1 MKKLKKCMA
10 DGGKLPIDPVEAALA
25 RSRAKYGTADP
36 TPEPPQQNQVQPA
49 EKKPVEQDGQ
59 TVMEHIRSRADRLRE
74 AMDYEKA
81 RKFAGGGVAGVI
93 RDGNSFY
100 SDRAEGAAG
109 AVPSI
114 PGGAN
119 PAGVAA
125 FQASVPSMAVGT
137 GATPPNM
144 VPTEAQGMA
153 ASGVLAGGSGGS
165 FTAAAPAVATAPSA
179 PGNVFANPQAG
190 NVLASSGGLQ
200 TMAERSMAIG
210 IDPSAAYRPGSAQ
223 DPHASGLTGPTAA
236 QRVAGS
242 NATAAALAPNQ
253 QVPQIANPLEM
264 ITARQQRQM
273 SRTPGLADG
282 GIPRTRFEGKGGP
295 RDDKIPVTV
304 AGEQI
309 KVSDGEEAVILP
321 AKTAGNPQALAAIG
335 QVIEQSNDG
344 RKPAMGIEAGG
355 RYAGGALKYPY
366 DDEQPPT
373 AQQIYAGAGRG
384 IGDAIATHAFPSA
397 AGAIQKYGDAA
408 QRAAEQG
415 NYGGAVGQVGR
426 GVVAG
431 GIGVADDVMRSAA
444 RVLDPAANALK
455 TLVTGDSS
463 PARPSAERVASHQGL
478 PAAIGNEGQQ
488 RAVGAANIAP
498 TPDLSQ
504 GPGDARFNEATGTL
518 HFTDK
523 NYDPTTQQ
531 FPDGGGAI
539 TGKNGKTVVIAPQ
552 GIASTAGT
560 GPRDAHGNDM
570 TQTLALREELNRA
583 RADNAWSNLNAVNP
597 AYQQKGMAQ
606 LQALAGIGALDSEAT
621 KRIALRQ
628 QQQREDDTAAL
639 LQEKTR
645 GEVANS
651 TAARIAREGLVS
663 AYDVGDQAAINK
675 AKLKAIAA
683 GALKE
688 PVRHDDYHLSSD
700 PLGNQTRL
708 NKVTGA
714 METLD
719 RATNTLKPVVT
730 ASQVPEFASESDL
743 RIAQK
748 AGKVKVGQVVS
759 VGGRSGT
766 VTPL

>member
-10 DGGKLPIDPVEAALA
+10 DGGKLSIDPIEAALA

-36 TPEPPQQNQVQPA
+36 TPEPPQQNQGQPA
-49 EKKPVEQDGQ
+49 EKKPVDQDGQ
-59 TVMEHIRSRADRLRE
+59 AVMDHIRNRADRLRE

-109 AVPSI
+109 AIPSI

-137 GATPPNM
+137 GATPPSM
-144 VPTEAQGMA
+144 IPTEAQGLA
-153 ASGVLAGGSGGS
+153 ASGTLAGGNGIGALT
-165 FTAAAPAVATAPSA
+165 TADQSA
-179 PGNVFANPQAG
+179 PGAPTAYGNVFASQSAG
-190 NVLASSGGLQ
+190 NVMAPSGGAQ
-200 TMAERSMAIG
+200 TFAERAQSAG
-210 IDPSAAYRPGSAQ
+210 IDQNAAYRPGSAQ
-223 DPHASGLTGPTAA
+223 DPHASGVAGTA
-236 QRVAGS
+236 QRIAGS

-264 ITARQQRQM
+264 ITARHQRQM

-355 RYAGGALKYPY
+355 KYA
-366 DDEQPPT
+366 D
-373 AQQIYAGAGRG
+373 GAGNRF
-384 IGDAIATHAFPSA
+384 ASA
-397 AGAIQKYGDAA
+397 LSA
-408 QRAAEQG
+408 
-415 NYGGAVGQVGR
+415 NP
-426 GVVAG
+426 
-431 GIGVADDVMRSAA
+431 DD
-444 RVLDPAANALK
+444 
-455 TLVTGDSS
+455 
-463 PARPSAERVASHQGL
+463 ERVAALYGREAERLQGVDVMKVAQAVGGVPEGQRVVMPVQQTPMTSAVADRAIGVHVY
-478 PAAIGNEGQQ
+478 PAAQQ
-488 RAVGAANIAP
+488 QPVSSEPQAP
-498 TPDLSQ
+498 DN
-504 GPGDARFNEATGTL
+504 R
-518 HFTDK
+518 
-523 NYDPTTQQ
+523 
-531 FPDGGGAI
+531 
-539 TGKNGKTVVIAPQ
+539 
-552 GIASTAGT
+552 
-560 GPRDAHGNDM
+560 PRDRHGNDM
-570 TQTLALREELNRA
+570 TQTLALRDELNRA

-628 QQQREDDTAAL
+628 QQQREADTAAL
-639 LQEKTR
+639 LQEKAR
-645 GEVANS
+645 GEVADS
-651 TAARIAREGLVS
+651 TAARIAREGLAS
-663 AYDVGDQAAINK
+663 AYDAGDHAAINN
-675 AKLKAIAA
+675 ATLKAIAA
-683 GALKE
+683 GVIKAPE
-688 PVRHDDYHLSSD
+688 RHDDYHLSAD

-719 RATNTLKPVVT
+719 RATNTLKPVGT
-730 ASQVPEFASESDL
+730 ASQFPEFASEADARS
-743 RIAQK
+743 AQND
-748 AGKVKVGQVVS
+748 GKIKVGQRVMI
-759 VGGRSGT
+759 GGRLFD
-766 VTPL
+766 VKP

>member
-10 DGGKLPIDPVEAALA
+10 DGGKVPIDPVEAALA
-25 RSRAKYGTADP
+25 RSRAKYGTAAP
-36 TPEPPQQNQVQPA
+36 TPEPSQQDQSQPA

-59 TVMEHIRSRADRLRE
+59 TVMDHIRNRADRLRE

-119 PAGVAA
+119 PASVAA

-179 PGNVFANPQAG
+179 PGNVFVNPQAG

-200 TMAERSMAIG
+200 TMAEKQLAAG
-210 IDPSAAYRPGSAQ
+210 IDPNAAYRPGYAQ
-223 DPHASGLTGPTAA
+223 DPHASGLAGPTAA

-282 GIPRTRFEGKGGP
+282 GILRHRFEGNGGP

-304 AGEQI
+304 AGEKI

-335 QVIEQSNDG
+335 QVIQQSNDG
-344 RKPAMGIEAGG
+344 RRPAMGIDAGG
-355 RYAGGALKYPY
+355 KYADGADNRFAYALSANP
-366 DDEQPPT
+366 DDDRVAALYGREAERLQGVDVMKV
-373 AQQIYAGAGRG
+373 AQ
-384 IGDAIATHAFPSA
+384 
-397 AGAIQKYGDAA
+397 
-408 QRAAEQG
+408 
-415 NYGGAVGQVGR
+415 AVG
-426 GVVAG
+426 GVPEGQRVARPVQQTPMMSAVADRA
-431 GIGVADDVMRSAA
+431 IGVPVY
-444 RVLDPAANALK
+444 PA
-455 TLVTGDSS
+455 VQQQPVSS
-463 PARPSAERVASHQGL
+463 EPQ
-478 PAAIGNEGQQ
+478 
-488 RAVGAANIAP
+488 AP
-498 TPDLSQ
+498 DN
-504 GPGDARFNEATGTL
+504 R
-518 HFTDK
+518 
-523 NYDPTTQQ
+523 
-531 FPDGGGAI
+531 
-539 TGKNGKTVVIAPQ
+539 
-552 GIASTAGT
+552 
-560 GPRDAHGNDM
+560 PRDRHGNDM
-570 TQTLALREELNRA
+570 TQTIALREELNRA

-606 LQALAGIGALDSEAT
+606 LQALAGIGALDSEAA

-628 QQQREDDTAAL
+628 QQQREADTAAL
-639 LQEKTR
+639 LQEKAR
-645 GEVANS
+645 GEVADS
-651 TAARIAREGLVS
+651 TAARIAREGLAS

-683 GALKE
+683 GALKPE
-688 PVRHDDYHLSSD
+688 QDEYVTATNQ
-700 PLGNQTRL
+700 LGGVVTTSKR
-708 NKVTGA
+708 TGA
-714 METLD
+714 GRMFDVSGKETVLPAIGAAAQPSAPPQF
-719 RATNTLKPVVT
+719 ATEAAAKSAIDANRYPK
-730 ASQVPEFASESDL
+730 
-743 RIAQK
+743 
-748 AGKVKVGQVVS
+748 
-759 VGGRSGT
+759 GT
-766 VTPL
+766 VLVVNGRQVRVN